1 MPARPCRPPISH
13 GASSLDLRSS
23 ILVFLRG
30 LSESRCDGI
39 RHLVRGSPDRVS
51 LEMGIARRRLHLS
64 MPQQLADHRQILAEL
79 QRVGGEGMTQ
89 IVDAEIIQP
98 GLLAQPAPGL
108 LHIG

>member
-1 MPARPCRPPISH
+1 MGNGAGYLVGGGADRISFQV
-13 GASSLDLRSS
+13 GISGG
-23 ILVFLRG
+23 G
-30 LSESRCDGI
+30 LY
-39 RHLVRGSPDRVS
+39 
-51 LEMGIARRRLHLS
+51 LS